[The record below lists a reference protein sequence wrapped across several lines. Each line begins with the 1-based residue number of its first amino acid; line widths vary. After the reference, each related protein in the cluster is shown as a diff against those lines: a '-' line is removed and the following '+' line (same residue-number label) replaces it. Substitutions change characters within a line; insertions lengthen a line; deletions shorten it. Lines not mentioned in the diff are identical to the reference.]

1 MTVVILWV
9 ILIGLAFSLFFAIVT
24 GRMPGHGGSAAGLTA
39 FHAFQPK
46 DKQNAIEVIIDENAG
61 KRWEEQENGEGPQ
74 PCLRAPGAK
83 IAKEEKL

>member
-1 MTVVILWV
+1 
-9 ILIGLAFSLFFAIVT
+9 VT
-24 GRMPGHGGSAAGLTA
+24 CAKGEATPRLLTKEGKGMM
-39 FHAFQPK
+39 K
-46 DKQNAIEVIIDENAG
+46 DKQNAVEVIIDENAG

>member
-1 MTVVILWV
+1 MTCAKGEETPRL
-9 ILIGLAFSLFFAIVT
+9 
-24 GRMPGHGGSAAGLTA
+24 LTKEGEGTT
-39 FHAFQPK
+39 K
-46 DKQNAIEVIIDENAG
+46 DKQDALEVIIDESAG

>member
-1 MTVVILWV
+1 VTCAKGEETPRLLTKEGEGMT
-9 ILIGLAFSLFFAIVT
+9 
-24 GRMPGHGGSAAGLTA
+24 
-39 FHAFQPK
+39 K
-46 DKQNAIEVIIDENAG
+46 DKQDALEVIIDESAG

>member
-1 MTVVILWV
+1 MTKE
-9 ILIGLAFSLFFAIVT
+9 GEGT
-24 GRMPGHGGSAAGLTA
+24 T
-39 FHAFQPK
+39 K
-46 DKQNAIEVIIDENAG
+46 DKQDALEVIIDESAG